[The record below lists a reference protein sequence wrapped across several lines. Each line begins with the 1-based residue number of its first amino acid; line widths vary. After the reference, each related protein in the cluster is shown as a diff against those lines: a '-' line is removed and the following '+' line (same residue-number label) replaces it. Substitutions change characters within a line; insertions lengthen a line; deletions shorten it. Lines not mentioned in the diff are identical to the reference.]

1 MKASALNPL
10 YEMMF
15 GSSNGCVSEFNCFA
29 WLSNFIFQR
38 NWNPGFCML
47 AFEIFGSVLT
57 HDVRC
62 ASPLLVVQLVPP
74 RPCACARPAAASDRT
89 RTTNGSRRFLM
100 TETPTVRLKP
110 DPTDVAQ

>member
-29 WLSNFIFQR
+29 WLSSFIFQR
-38 NWNPGFCML
+38 NWKPGFCML

-62 ASPLLVVQLVPP
+62 ASPLLVVQVAPA
-74 RPCACARPAAASDRT
+74 RPCACATPVAPNANT
-89 RTTNGSRRFLM
+89 TKTTNGPRRLV
-100 TETPTVRLKP
+100 PVL
-110 DPTDVAQ
+110 